1 MNKFL
6 FSCQKRCLDYV
17 VMAVLLLSI
26 PLPALAAQGQI
37 VVKGR
42 SLTISQAIDLIEK
55 SSKYTFFYNAND
67 LKNKNLKN
75 VDCKG
80 SIDQVLNE
88 IFKGSN
94 IRYIIKGDE
103 VILKMDKTE
112 GTQQKKNKIIG
123 VITDSKT
130 GESIIGATVQIVGTN
145 HGVITDADGKFEI
158 AALPKDYI
166 QISYIGY
173 VTKKIKVG
181 NQKVISVTLSEDVKQ
196 LGEVVVT
203 AFGTGQ
209 KKETI
214 TGSIQ
219 SVRPSDLLTPSPN
232 LSTSFAGRLSGVIAY
247 QRSGEPGNNSANF
260 FIRGVA
266 TMSGATSP
274 LIILDGVEV
283 SQGDLNSLDPEVIES
298 FSVLKDATASAMYGT
313 RGANGVLIIKTKSG
327 ADLERPVIGVRVEAY
342 VNTPIQKPE
351 IVDGPT
357 YMRMF
362 NEAVTNQGTGIA
374 LYSEDKING
383 TINHLNPYIYPDVD
397 WYKEIFKDATF
408 NQRANFNVRGGTSK
422 ITYFMNINM
431 SHETGMLKNRSSDFF
446 SYKNNIDY
454 MKYAFQNNVD
464 FHLSKSSTIS
474 LHLNVQL
481 KDMHAPITS
490 GKGGGVKDMF
500 SAVMGANPVDFPVMY
515 PQGADSWYHW
525 GGIRAGSSNIENP
538 VALASIGYKD
548 MFQSTVVANVNW
560 DQKLNFITK
569 GLSFKA
575 LVSFKNYTANDTYRL
590 QGYNQYQLTDYN
602 KTEDG
607 TYEFVDSPLGEPGY
621 HTMGAS
627 FHTGGNRRLYIQ
639 GYFNYERKF
648 RKHNV
653 SGMLLYNQDEYN
665 TNVDTNLI
673 SSLPKRKMGVAARLS
688 YDYAHRYMIEANAG
702 YNGSESFAK
711 GHRWGFFPSI
721 SAGWNISEESFW
733 KSFKSVVSSFK
744 IRGSYG
750 LVGNDQIGGN
760 RFAYLAIVGLHGSP
774 EYITGYG
781 GNRVILSGPTYDR
794 FQNDELTWEVGHKLN
809 IGVDLQFF
817 NSLNLTI
824 DGFREIRDHIFQQK
838 GSIPNYLGTAKT
850 KIYGNFAKVKNSG
863 FELAL
868 DCGKRVDRNF
878 SIQAKGTFTYA
889 HNKVLAYDEAEGLRP
904 TMSQVGRSLY
914 TYFGYVADG
923 LYIDEADIK
932 NSPQS
937 TLGNIAIAPGDVKF
951 VDQPDAD
958 GKYDGKITEDDRV
971 QLGYPSVPEIIYGFG
986 PSMKWKKWDFSFFF
1000 QGQAHVSLMMSGFEP
1015 FGTQGRS
1022 NVLKWIASDY
1032 WSKENQNPDARYPRL
1047 TQSNNRHN
1055 MKASS
1060 YWLRNASFLKLKNVE
1075 IGYTLKY
1082 ARIYLS
1088 GTNLLTFA
1096 PFKLWDPEMGG
1107 GAGMSYPTQRA
1118 FNVGI
1123 QLTFK

>member
-6 FSCQKRCLDYV
+6 FPCQKRCIKYA

-26 PLPALAAQGQI
+26 SLPSLAAQGQI

-42 SLTISQAIDLIEK
+42 SITISQAINLIEK
-55 SSKYTFFYNAND
+55 SSNYTFFYNAND
-67 LKNKNLKN
+67 LKNTNLKDI
-75 VDCKG
+75 DCEG
-80 SIDQVLNE
+80 SIDEVLNE

-103 VILKMDKTE
+103 VILKIEKTE
-112 GTQQKKNKIIG
+112 GIQQKKAKIIG
-123 VITDSKT
+123 VVTDSKT
-130 GESIIGATVQIVGTN
+130 GEPIIGATVQIVGTT
-145 HGVITDADGKFEI
+145 HGMITDADGKFEI
-158 AALPKDYI
+158 TALPTDYI
-166 QISYIGY
+166 QVSYIGY
-173 VTKKIKVG
+173 VTKKVKVG
-181 NQKVISVTLSEDVKQ
+181 SQKVMAVTLPEDVKQ

-219 SVRPSDLLTPSPN
+219 SVRPSDLLAPSPN

-274 LIILDGVEV
+274 LIVLDGVEV
-283 SQGDLNSLDPEVIES
+283 SQADLNSLDPEVIES

-362 NEAVTNQGTGIA
+362 NEAVTNQGTGA
-374 LYSEDKING
+374 VLYSEDKING

-397 WYKEIFKDATF
+397 WYKEIFKNATF

-422 ITYFMNINM
+422 ITYFMNMNM

-464 FHLSKSSTIS
+464 FHLSKSSSLS

-481 KDMHAPITS
+481 NDMHGPTISTS
-490 GKGGGVKDMF
+490 GGGIGDMF
-500 SAVMGANPVDFPVMY
+500 GAIMGTNSVDFPVMY
-515 PQGADSWYHW
+515 PKGTNSWYHW
-525 GGIRAGSSNIENP
+525 GGILGGNYNPTNP
-538 VALASIGYKD
+538 VAAASMGYKD
-548 MFQSTVVANVNW
+548 TFESTVVANINL

-575 LVSFKNYTANDTYRL
+575 LVSFKNWSFNQKLRA
-590 QGYNQYQLTDYN
+590 QGFNQYQLTDYKKN
-602 KTEDG
+602 EDG
-607 TYEFVDSPLGEPGY
+607 TYDFVDSPIGDPAN
-621 HTMGAS
+621 HTMGS
-627 FHTGGNRRLYIQ
+627 GFGTNGDRRLYIQ
-639 GYFNYERKF
+639 GYFNYERSF
-648 RKHNV
+648 GQNNV

-665 TNVDTNLI
+665 TNVNSDLVG
-673 SSLPKRKMGVAARLS
+673 SLPRRKMGVAARLS

-702 YNGSESFAK
+702 YNGSENFAV

-721 SAGWNISEESFW
+721 SAGWNISEEEFW
-733 KSFKSVVSSFK
+733 KPIKPVVSNFK

-750 LVGNDQIGGN
+750 LVGNDQIGGT
-760 RFAYLAIVGLHGSP
+760 RFIYLAIVNLHSSP
-774 EYITGYG
+774 SYTTGYE
-781 GNRVILSGPTYDR
+781 GNTITLSGPTYNR
-794 FQNDELTWEVGHKLN
+794 FQNNELTWEVGHKLN
-809 IGVDLQFF
+809 LGVDLQFF

-824 DGFREIRDHIFQQK
+824 DGFREIRDNIFQRK
-838 GSIPNYLGTAKT
+838 NSIPNYLGTANT
-850 KIYGNFAKVKNSG
+850 AIYGNLAKVKNSG
-863 FELAL
+863 IDMSL
-868 DCGKRVDRNF
+868 DYGKRINRNF
-878 SIQAKGTFTYA
+878 SIQVKGTFTYA
-889 HNKVLAYDEAEGLRP
+889 HNKVLAYDEAAGIRP
-904 TMSQVGRSLY
+904 AVSQVGKSLN

-923 LYIDEADIK
+923 LYIDVADIK

-951 VDQPDAD
+951 VDQPDVD
-958 GKYDGKITEDDRV
+958 GKYDGKIKQDDRV
-971 QLGYPSVPEIIYGFG
+971 RLGYPTIPEIIYGFG
-986 PSMKWKKWDFSFFF
+986 PSMRWKSWDFSFFF

-1015 FGTQGRS
+1015 FGTQGKR
-1022 NVLKWIASDY
+1022 NILKWIADDY
-1032 WSKENQNPDARYPRL
+1032 WSKENQNPNARYPRL
-1047 TQSNNRHN
+1047 TQYNNSNN
-1055 MKASS
+1055 MQTSS
-1060 YWLRNASFLKLKNVE
+1060 YWLRDASFLKLKNAE
-1075 IGYTLKY
+1075 IGYTLKW
-1082 ARIYLS
+1082 ARIYVNGS
-1088 GTNLLTFA
+1088 NLLTFSL
-1096 PFKLWDPEMGG
+1096 FKLWDPEMGG

>member
-6 FSCQKRCLDYV
+6 FSCQKRCMKYI
-17 VMAVLLLSI
+17 VMAVWILSI
-26 PLPALAAQGQI
+26 PLPLLAQGQI

-42 SLTISQAIDLIEK
+42 SLSISQAINLIEK
-55 SSKYTFFYNAND
+55 SSKYIFFYNAND
-67 LKNKNLKN
+67 LKNTNLKDI
-75 VDCKG
+75 DCEG
-80 SIDQVLNE
+80 SIDEVLSE

-94 IRYIIKGDE
+94 IRYVIKGDE
-103 VILKMDKTE
+103 VILKIEKTE
-112 GTQQKKNKIIG
+112 GAQQKKAKIIG
-123 VITDSKT
+123 VIADSRT
-130 GESIIGATVQIVGTN
+130 GESIIGATVQIVGTTR
-145 HGVITDADGKFEI
+145 GVITDADGKFEI
-158 AALPKDYI
+158 TALPKDYI

-181 NQKVISVTLSEDVKQ
+181 SQKVISVTLSEDVKQ

-247 QRSGEPGNNSANF
+247 QRSGEPGKNSANF

-274 LIILDGVEV
+274 LIVLDGVEV
-283 SQGDLNSLDPEVIES
+283 SQSDLNSLDPEVIES

-327 ADLERPVIGVRVEAY
+327 SDLEKPIVGIRVEAY

-362 NEAVTNQGTGIA
+362 NEAVTNQGTGVA

-397 WYKEIFKDATF
+397 WYKEIFKDLTF

-431 SHETGMLKNRSSDFF
+431 NHETGMLKNRSSDFF

-481 KDMHAPITS
+481 RDMHGPLTS
-490 GKGGGVKDMF
+490 GKGGGVQEMF
-500 SAVMGANPVDFPVMY
+500 SAVMGTNPVDFPVMY
-515 PQGADSWYHW
+515 PQGMDSWYHW
-525 GGIRAGSSNIENP
+525 GGIRAGSANIENP
-538 VALASIGYKD
+538 VALASAGYKD
-548 MFQSTVVANVNW
+548 LFQSTVVANVNW

-575 LVSFKNYTANDTYRL
+575 LVSFKNYTGNDTYRL

-602 KTEDG
+602 KNEDG
-607 TYEFVDSPLGEPGY
+607 TYDLVDSPLGEPGN

-627 FHTGGNRRLYIQ
+627 FHTGGNRRLYLQ
-639 GYFNYERKF
+639 GYFSYVRKF
-648 RKHNV
+648 RNHNV
-653 SGMLLYNQDEYN
+653 NAMLLYNQDEYN
-665 TNVDTNLI
+665 SDVNSNLI
-673 SSLPKRKMGVAARLS
+673 ASLPKRKMGIAARLS

-711 GHRWGFFPSI
+711 GHRWGLFPSI

-733 KSFKSVVSSFK
+733 KSIKSVVSNFK
-744 IRGSYG
+744 VRGSYG
-750 LVGNDQIGGN
+750 LVGNDQIGGS
-760 RFAYLAIVGLHGSP
+760 RFAYLAIVELHNSP
-774 EYITGYG
+774 EYVTGYG
-781 GNRVILSGPTYDR
+781 GNQIKLSGPTYDR
-794 FQNDELTWEVGHKLN
+794 FQNNALTWEVGHKLN
-809 IGVDLQFF
+809 IGVDLQFL

-824 DGFREIRDHIFQQK
+824 DAFREIRSNIFQQK

-863 FELAL
+863 VDLAL
-868 DCGKRVDRNF
+868 DYGKRVNRNF

-889 HNKVLAYDEAEGLRP
+889 HNKVLAYDEADGLRP
-904 TMSQVGRSLY
+904 AMSQVGRSLY
-914 TYFGYVADG
+914 TYFGYVANG

-1000 QGQAHVSLMMSGFEP
+1000 QGQAHVSLMMSGFVP

-1022 NVLKWIASDY
+1022 NVLKWIADEY
-1032 WSKENQNPDARYPRL
+1032 WSSDNQDPNARYPRL
-1047 TQSNNRHN
+1047 TQSNNQHN

-1060 YWLRNASFLKLKNVE
+1060 YWLRDASFLKLKNTE
-1075 IGYTLKY
+1075 IGYTFKW
-1082 ARIYLS
+1082 ARIYVNGS
-1088 GTNLLTFA
+1088 NLLTFA

-1118 FNVGI
+1118 FNMGI
-1123 QLTFK
+1123 QFTFK